1 MLESCARAEKAAGVH
16 KRSGGWRAR
25 TRTML
30 GGHVRLIES
39 RACSDLSLLKSAKGK
54 SIVAARSVAAGLLVE
69 SQDRHRAEKL
79 RLAVTVWI
87 KAGNADAVQSRSLA
101 GKDGLLLA
109 AKLLVREHL
118 SVQKLADGADWL
130 RDLGLSWRLEQGS
143 RPLHT
148 SGAEN
153 SADFAGLCDVGN
165 SSWVNAVVQRV
176 HTCAPLRDA
185 FLARKRRWVL

>member
-30 GGHVRLIES
+30 RGHVRLIES

-101 GKDGLLLA
+101 GKDGLLLGQRRC
-109 AKLLVREHL
+109 VR
-118 SVQKLADGADWL
+118 
-130 RDLGLSWRLEQGS
+130 
-143 RPLHT
+143 
-148 SGAEN
+148 
-153 SADFAGLCDVGN
+153 
-165 SSWVNAVVQRV
+165 
-176 HTCAPLRDA
+176 TCAPLRDA
-185 FLARKRRWVL
+185 FLARKRGGGSFDSRVAGAAVPSRVGIMWRHFVW